1 MAGGEVP
8 EGPSMTEILAS
19 IKRIISEDDGLEDVS
34 AEPAGD
40 KPDVKAEKAE
50 VVELYGN
57 RSDVSDDV
65 SDTVLVA
72 ANEDEGQSFSE
83 DDTLELTAM
92 VEDDGT
98 IISLEDTA
106 PAGDIVVDMSAA
118 PAPIDV
124 IQAPST
130 LLKEDTEADESG
142 ALLDSAVTEEI
153 SPSEIPVVTDPSGDS
168 IAPEPGEDEK
178 QEDAEEAQSA
188 EKADAESEIKKA
200 TGGVDIEKSE
210 GLIPVEEKA
219 VMGNPQ
225 SSDPNEDYW
234 IAEEKDDAVAEAD
247 SMAAAKSTATEAQGR
262 RAILSADTAAVAGA
276 AFAQLA
282 ESSKPT
288 GQSVDEM
295 VRELLRP
302 LLQEWLD
309 DNLPPLVE
317 KMIDRE
323 IARISGREDVP

>member
-19 IKRIISEDDGLEDVS
+19 IKRIISEDDGREDISAVS
-34 AEPAGD
+34 SGD
-40 KPDVKAEKAE
+40 APDVQPEEAE
-50 VVELYGN
+50 VVELYGS
-57 RSDVSDDV
+57 RSEV
-65 SDTVLVA
+65 SDTELVA
-72 ANEDEGQSFSE
+72 ANQDEEQSFSE
-83 DDTLELTAM
+83 DDILELTAM

-98 IISLEDTA
+98 IVSLEGTA
-106 PAGDIVVDMSAA
+106 PPGDIVVDMSA
-118 PAPIDV
+118 PPPPIDV

-130 LLKEDTEADESG
+130 LLQEDTEADESG
-142 ALLDSAVTEEI
+142 ALLDSAVAQEM
-153 SPSEIPVVTDPSGDS
+153 SPSEIPVAAGPSGDS
-168 IAPEPGEDEK
+168 IATEPAEDEE
-178 QEDAEEAQSA
+178 QEEADEAQSA
-188 EKADAESEIKKA
+188 EKVYAESEITEAK
-200 TGGVDIEKSE
+200 GIVDIEKSE

-219 VMGNPQ
+219 VMGNPR

-234 IAEEKDDAVAEAD
+234 IAEEKDDAVAKAD
-247 SMAAAKSTATEAQGR
+247 SMAAAKSTATEVQGR
-262 RAILSADTAAVAGA
+262 KAILSADTAAVAGA

-282 ESSKPT
+282 ESSKPA

-295 VRELLRP
+295 VRDLLRP